1 MFAAAA
7 AMKDTAM
14 ESMEASTTD
23 LATTLE
29 SHLNQ
34 EMERNGIPGLGV
46 AIVRDGEILHLGGY
60 GLADVEHNVP
70 ATPDSIFHSG
80 STGKMFTAAAV
91 LLLVQQGHLGLDE
104 PVRRYL
110 TEGPESWAAMTIR
123 QLLTM
128 MSGLGNFG
136 DAFAPAPIENNV
148 VPLNLWQDH
157 SDAQLLALASLSP
170 LAFAPGESYRYS
182 NTSYIL
188 ASLIVARVSGKP
200 YYTLLREQLFG
211 PAGMASA
218 RDASWSDIVPNRAQG
233 YSRDG
238 DALRNRCWTA
248 PTLLRTGDGGLFFSP
263 RDIARWFIELDRPQ
277 VFRSDIVAQMFEPA
291 LMRDGR
297 PAINGYA
304 LGWENS
310 EVRGHRKIRH
320 GGTWYGFRAE
330 LARFPTQKLSVAV
343 LANIDDAQVARI
355 AQEIAGMVDPTVAPY
370 EPIADSAPER
380 TKADDNLIRAI
391 AARNAPRDAFT
402 EEAWQLWSNHWFE
415 QVIVESESD
424 LGPAPLELI
433 DGGGNGRRRYRL
445 PTGRYHM
452 HWTVDR
458 QADGHVSAMR
468 FHME

>member
-1 MFAAAA
+1 MDILEKPATGLAAA
-7 AMKDTAM
+7 
-14 ESMEASTTD
+14 
-23 LATTLE
+23 LE
-29 SHLNQ
+29 RHLRL
-34 EMERNGIPGLGV
+34 EMERSRIPGLGV

-70 ATPDSIFHSG
+70 VTSDSIFHSG

-91 LLLVQQGHLGLDE
+91 LLLVQQGRLDLDD

-110 TEGPESWAAMTIR
+110 TEGPESWAALTIR

-136 DAFAPAPIENNV
+136 DAFAPAPIENDV

-182 NTSYIL
+182 NISYIL
-188 ASLIVARVSGKP
+188 ASLIVARLSGKP

-218 RDASWSDIVPNRAQG
+218 RDASWPDIVPNRAQG
-233 YSRDG
+233 YSRDNG
-238 DALRNRCWTA
+238 ELRNRCWTA

-277 VFRSDIVAQMFEPA
+277 VLRPDIVDQMFEPA

-304 LGWENS
+304 LGWQNS
-310 EVRGHRKIRH
+310 EVRGQRKIRH

-330 LARFPTQKLSVAV
+330 LARFPAQKLSVAV

-355 AQEIAGMVDPTVAPY
+355 AAEIAGIVDAAVAPY

-380 TKADDNLIRAI
+380 TNADNGLIRAI

-402 EEAWQLWSNHWFE
+402 GEAWQLWSNRWFE

-424 LGPAPLELI
+424 LGPPPLELV
-433 DGGGNGRRRYRL
+433 DDDGNGRRRYCL

-452 HWTVDR
+452 HWTVAR
-458 QADGHVSAMR
+458 QSDGRVSAMR

>member
-1 MFAAAA
+1 MPLHAATKDL
-7 AMKDTAM
+7 AMDTL
-14 ESMEASTTD
+14 EKRND

-29 SHLNQ
+29 RHLKQ
-34 EMERNGIPGLGV
+34 EMERSKIPGLGV

-91 LLLVQQGHLGLDE
+91 LLLVQQGRLDLDE

-110 TEGPESWAAMTIR
+110 TEGPESWADMTIR

-136 DAFAPAPIENNV
+136 DAFAPSPIENDV

-157 SDAQLLALASLSP
+157 SDAQLLALATLSP
-170 LAFAPGESYRYS
+170 LAFAPGENYRYS

-200 YYTLLREQLFG
+200 YYTLLREQLFH
-211 PAGMASA
+211 PASMTSA

-233 YSRDG
+233 YSRDNG
-238 DALRNRCWTA
+238 ELRNRCWTA

-263 RDIARWFIELDRPQ
+263 RDIAHWFIELEQPQ
-277 VFRSDIVAQMFEPA
+277 VFRPDIVAEMFEPA

-304 LGWENS
+304 LGWQNS
-310 EVRGHRKIRH
+310 EIRGHRKIRH
-320 GGTWYGFRAE
+320 GGTWYGYRAE
-330 LARFPTQKLSVAV
+330 LARFPAQKLSVAV

-355 AQEIAGMVDPTVAPY
+355 GAQIAGIVDAAVASY
-370 EPIADSAPER
+370 EPIADGAPER
-380 TKADDNLIRAI
+380 TKADDDLIRAI
-391 AARNAPRDAFT
+391 AARRAPRDAFT
-402 EEAWQLWSNHWFE
+402 AETWQSWSDRWFE
-415 QVIVESESD
+415 QVLVESESD

-433 DGGGNGRRRYRL
+433 DDDGTGRRRYRL

-458 QADGHVSAMR
+458 QADGRVSAMR

>member
-1 MFAAAA
+1 MDILEKPATGLAAA
-7 AMKDTAM
+7 
-14 ESMEASTTD
+14 
-23 LATTLE
+23 LAH
-29 SHLNQ
+29 HLKQ
-34 EMERNGIPGLGV
+34 EMERSKIPGLGV
-46 AIVRDGEILHLGGY
+46 AVVRDGEILHLGGY

-70 ATPDSIFHSG
+70 ATSDSIFHSG
-80 STGKMFTAAAV
+80 STGKMFAAAAV
-91 LLLVQQGHLGLDE
+91 LLLVQQGRLDLDD

-110 TEGPESWAAMTIR
+110 NEGPESWAAMTVR

-136 DAFAPAPIENNV
+136 DAFAPAPIENDV

-233 YSRDG
+233 YSRDNG
-238 DALRNRCWTA
+238 ELRNRCWTA

-263 RDIARWFIELDRPQ
+263 RDIAHWFIELDRPQ
-277 VFRSDIVAQMFEPA
+277 VFHPDIVEQMFEPA

-304 LGWENS
+304 LGWQNS

-330 LARFPTQKLSVAV
+330 LARFPAQKLSIAV

-355 AQEIAGMVDPTVAPY
+355 AAEIAGIVDPSVAPY
-370 EPIADSAPER
+370 EPIADNALER
-380 TKADDNLIRAI
+380 RKADADLIRAI
-391 AARNAPRDAFT
+391 AARAAPRDAFT
-402 EEAWQLWSNHWFE
+402 DEAWQLWSNRWFE

-424 LGPAPLELI
+424 LSPVPLELI
-433 DGGGNGRRRYRL
+433 DDNGNGRRRYRL

-458 QADGHVSAMR
+458 QSDGRVSAMR